1 MSKSAL
7 PRRGLLVGTA
17 ATVIGW
23 NTAGRSWAVAAD
35 QGTPTT
41 TGATAAQDA
50 VAALPRLDG
59 TLVTDPTTLTRFA
72 GDFGHLVTAAP
83 RAVLRPGSV
92 RDIAEV
98 VGFAH
103 RHRIPVAVNGQ
114 SGGGTTAELESHSNY
129 GQAAA
134 PGGIAV
140 DARGLDRILAIT
152 PGRAVVEAG
161 VTWAQ
166 LTDAALARGWMPP
179 CLTDYLHLSV
189 GGTLSVGG
197 IGSGV
202 QRHGLQ
208 ADTVESV
215 DVVTGTG
222 RLLTASPTSNRQ
234 LFEAVLAGAGQAGI
248 IVRATL
254 RLVPARA
261 RALVFTLFYDDLAA
275 YLGDQE
281 RLMAERR
288 FDLQAGEV
296 VRNAEGTAWRYKIE
310 VVAHHDGATP
320 PDQAALLRGLRCLPG
335 ETTVTD
341 QSARDYA
348 FRVDGFAAYLKATG
362 LWAQPKPWLSLF
374 LPASTAR
381 TFVREATALL
391 TPADLGAGIL
401 LLYPYTTATLT
412 RPLAVMPNE
421 PVGWHFD
428 LLSFPA
434 PGADTAAM
442 LRRNRHLYERAVA
455 LGGKRYLIGAI
466 PGMTPA
472 DWRRHYG
479 AQWKA
484 ATAAKHR
491 YDPAGI
497 LTPGQGIHA

>member
-7 PRRGLLVGTA
+7 PRRGLLVGAA

-23 NTAGRSWAVAAD
+23 NTAGRSWAVAA
-35 QGTPTT
+35 GRGAPTD
-41 TGATAAQDA
+41 GPATADA

-59 TLVTDPTTLTRFA
+59 SLVTDPATLTRFT

-83 RAVLRPGSV
+83 RAVLLPGSV
-92 RDIAEV
+92 RDITEV

-103 RHRIPVAVNGQ
+103 RHRIPVAMNGQ
-114 SGGGTTAELESHSNY
+114 SGGGDPAELESHSGY
-129 GQAAA
+129 GQATA

-140 DARGLDRILAIT
+140 DARGLDRILSLT

-166 LTDAALARGWMPP
+166 LTDAALAQGWMPP

-197 IGSGV
+197 IGSAV

-208 ADTVESV
+208 VDTVESV

-222 RLLTASPTSNRQ
+222 RLLTASATTNRQ
-234 LFEAVLAGAGQAGI
+234 LFEAVLAGGGQAGI

-254 RLVPARA
+254 RLVPARE
-261 RALVFTLFYDDLAA
+261 RALVFSLFYDDLAA

-288 FDLQAGEV
+288 FDLQAGEAV
-296 VRNAEGTAWRYKIE
+296 LDAAAGTWRYKIE
-310 VVAHHDGATP
+310 TVAHYDGATP
-320 PDQAALLRGLRCLPG
+320 PDRDALLRGLRCLPG
-335 ETTVTD
+335 ETTVVD

-348 FRVDGFAAYLKATG
+348 FRVDGFAGYLKVAG
-362 LWAQPKPWLSLF
+362 LWTQPKAWLSVF
-374 LPASTAR
+374 LPASTAAA
-381 TFVREATALL
+381 FVREATASL
-391 TPADLGAGIL
+391 TPADLGAGLL
-401 LLYPYTTATLT
+401 LLYPYRTAALT
-412 RPLAVMPNE
+412 RPMAVMPDA

-442 LRRNRHLYERAVA
+442 LRRNRRLYDRAVA
-455 LGGKRYLIGAI
+455 LGGKRYLIGAV
-466 PGMTPA
+466 PGMTPT

-479 AQWKA
+479 SRWA
-484 ATAAKHR
+484 AAVAAKRR

-497 LTPGQGIHA
+497 LTPGQGIHT